1 MDTTAQDN
9 ALLTDARAQ
18 LASARRWVI
27 KIGSNTLLR
36 DGWRIDRPT
45 FAQLV
50 RELDWLIR
58 DGREVTVVSSGA
70 VALGRQTVGMAE
82 RPRDVPMLQALA
94 AMGQARLIQ
103 LYEDELAFYGRHA
116 AQLLFTRADLDDR
129 RRYLHARAALE
140 SVQRFGAIPIIN
152 ENDTVATE
160 ELRFGDNDQLAAM
173 TCGMVQADALV
184 ILSDIDGVYEVDRA
198 GESPRFTR
206 RIPALL
212 ADDPMLDD
220 IAGPSASGVGTGG
233 MVTKILAARI
243 AARAGVPTIIAPGK
257 RPGVLEAL
265 ARGEDV
271 GTLLV
276 PTGQGVS
283 GRKVWLSGGA
293 RAVGALVCDAGAERA
308 VVGRKASLLP
318 SGIVRVEGD
327 FGEGAVVELMRE
339 SGEVFA
345 RGICAYSAHDLKK
358 IAGKKTEEIIDI
370 LGLKIADEVIHRDDL
385 IVL

>member
-1 MDTTAQDN
+1 
-9 ALLTDARAQ
+9 
-18 LASARRWVI
+18 
-27 KIGSNTLLR
+27 
-36 DGWRIDRPT
+36 
-45 FAQLV
+45 
-50 RELDWLIR
+50 
-58 DGREVTVVSSGA
+58 
-70 VALGRQTVGMAE
+70 
-82 RPRDVPMLQALA
+82 
-94 AMGQARLIQ
+94 
-103 LYEDELAFYGRHA
+103 
-116 AQLLFTRADLDDR
+116 
-129 RRYLHARAALE
+129 
-140 SVQRFGAIPIIN
+140 
-152 ENDTVATE
+152 
-160 ELRFGDNDQLAAM
+160 
-173 TCGMVQADALV
+173 
-184 ILSDIDGVYEVDRA
+184 
-198 GESPRFTR
+198 
-206 RIPALL
+206 
-212 ADDPMLDD
+212 
-220 IAGPSASGVGTGG
+220 
-233 MVTKILAARI
+233 
-243 AARAGVPTIIAPGK
+243 VPTIIAPGK